1 MEERLLQGGKEENR
15 QDMEPKNISKV
26 LTTSVVSFIQEQLMN
41 KEKRI
46 QHKEQCAERLA
57 AKDGN
62 LDEVR
67 YSDQAVLANL
77 DWGMEALEEA
87 IGTSNKETKLAR
99 LDYAEK
105 MLQVCAMLDST
116 HTTAGVPNFY
126 LSAWAHLNLAYLWK
140 LRNNL
145 HNSVTHVLEMFVIDP
160 FFSRVD
166 FAPELW
172 KDLFLPQMD
181 SIVGW
186 YSEVRHKLMMEVIP
200 DSSDMSFTADLD
212 QFFNE
217 SFMYSM
223 SPEQVQTLQKV
234 EQVYGESLD
243 ENTRMFARYFME
255 CMSCD
260 DWSRNRK
267 MPIAEP
273 PMNPA
278 SEVSPST
285 SSIRDFV
292 SFGPILPKT
301 AGFPKDKNEA
311 AQQSTRASFSSFL
324 RNESSKMLGVRQAI
338 PEEEEEAEEEEE
350 EEDVER
356 NTLMSVRRTKKDK
369 GSKASPGRTYSS
381 SSCSSSPSP
390 EVHQSPALRL
400 LRTRIRESS
409 ISNSSLPASPSINSN
424 SSFNSPRSDADG
436 RDGRMRN
443 MSYETLNN
451 PCFENSS
458 MNEADDG
465 NQSCISIPMSDSLSS
480 TRSRPPKDFV
490 CPITGMLFNDPVTL
504 ETGQTYERK
513 AIQEWVHTG
522 NGTCPITRQP
532 LSANSLP
539 KTNYVLKR
547 LITSWKQQHPD
558 LAHEFSYS
566 ETPKGPFSPA
576 RTLTTSNSSV
586 TKDSSDQNRPHQQ
599 RATRFGPN
607 SALGVSNS
615 PTSVLS
621 QAAIDSIIN
630 KMQPYISCL
639 CTSDNLQE
647 CESGVMAIAKL
658 WKDAEGDPT
667 VQVYLSKPTV
677 VNGFV
682 EVLSASLNREV
693 LKVSI
698 FLLSELMY
706 VDESV
711 ARTLTNVDSDFDCL
725 AALLKNGL
733 SEAAVLIYQ
742 LQPSFAQLSSH
753 DFIPSIIQLITR
765 KGKESDDVELV
776 IDPKDA
782 AIAMLEVLLSEGDDN
797 SRVSNAMSVISSNGI
812 PALVKCLER
821 LEARDSV
828 VSILV
833 CCMNADKGCRNLIA
847 KRIQLSPVLEMF
859 HSGVDSVKSKCIDFL
874 SELVRLK
881 RRNSCN
887 QILRTIR
894 DEGAFSTMHTFLVYL
909 QMAPMEQQPAIA
921 TLLLQLD
928 LLVEPRKM
936 SIYRE
941 EAVETLIEALER
953 KDFSSSQM
961 MALDEIVCLS
971 GRLTSMGTSYMESW
985 LLKMAGFDKPYNNL
999 MKAERTNKFDND
1011 YAETMEEEE
1020 KAASCWEKRVAFVLC
1035 NHEKGAIF
1043 KALAEC
1049 FRSNSIEMA
1058 KSCLVTSTWLTHM
1071 LSVLPDTGVRDVA
1084 SKALLDEFVNILQS
1098 GNIEE
1103 KVMATLSLKSF
1114 ITDPAAL
1121 QELGKYARC
1130 IYKTLRKLKKYSPMI
1145 SDVLKSLINSSFVD
1159 ASELWNWSEVAELES
1174 CQNGEVLSLVHLKG
1188 RLISSHSDGTIKL
1201 WDAGKRVPRVIQ
1213 ELREHTKAV
1222 SCLYLSPG
1230 DNKLYSGSLDKTIRV
1245 WVIKPEEIHCVQVHD
1260 VREAVYDLTANSK
1273 VACFITQTTGVK
1285 AIVGRG
1291 QVYNW
1296 SGSPRHVNFNKNVR
1310 CLAMSGDKLY
1320 CGCSCYSIQE
1330 VDLLKLSSSPFYY
1343 GTRKLLGK
1351 QSLNSM
1357 RIQDGLLFA
1366 AGSALD
1372 GTAGKVFALSS
1383 KTVSGSL
1390 TTSFDVKHIAV
1401 NNDFIITV
1409 TKWGVVEVWLK
1420 ERVSKVACIRM
1431 SGSGS
1436 AKVSCLTTDADG
1448 GMLYAGSSDGKI
1460 QVWALD

>member
-1 MEERLLQGGKEENR
+1 
-15 QDMEPKNISKV
+15 
-26 LTTSVVSFIQEQLMN
+26 
-41 KEKRI
+41 
-46 QHKEQCAERLA
+46 
-57 AKDGN
+57 
-62 LDEVR
+62 
-67 YSDQAVLANL
+67 
-77 DWGMEALEEA
+77 
-87 IGTSNKETKLAR
+87 
-99 LDYAEK
+99 
-105 MLQVCAMLDST
+105 
-116 HTTAGVPNFY
+116 
-126 LSAWAHLNLAYLWK
+126 
-140 LRNNL
+140 
-145 HNSVTHVLEMFVIDP
+145 
-160 FFSRVD
+160 
-166 FAPELW
+166 
-172 KDLFLPQMD
+172 
-181 SIVGW
+181 
-186 YSEVRHKLMMEVIP
+186 
-200 DSSDMSFTADLD
+200 
-212 QFFNE
+212 
-217 SFMYSM
+217 
-223 SPEQVQTLQKV
+223 
-234 EQVYGESLD
+234 
-243 ENTRMFARYFME
+243 
-255 CMSCD
+255 
-260 DWSRNRK
+260 
-267 MPIAEP
+267 
-273 PMNPA
+273 
-278 SEVSPST
+278 
-285 SSIRDFV
+285 
-292 SFGPILPKT
+292 
-301 AGFPKDKNEA
+301 
-311 AQQSTRASFSSFL
+311 
-324 RNESSKMLGVRQAI
+324 
-338 PEEEEEAEEEEE
+338 
-350 EEDVER
+350 
-356 NTLMSVRRTKKDK
+356 
-369 GSKASPGRTYSS
+369 
-381 SSCSSSPSP
+381 
-390 EVHQSPALRL
+390 
-400 LRTRIRESS
+400 
-409 ISNSSLPASPSINSN
+409 
-424 SSFNSPRSDADG
+424 
-436 RDGRMRN
+436 
-443 MSYETLNN
+443 
-451 PCFENSS
+451 
-458 MNEADDG
+458 
-465 NQSCISIPMSDSLSS
+465 MSDNLST

-513 AIQEWVHTG
+513 AIQEWLQTG
-522 NGTCPITRQP
+522 NETCPITRQP

-547 LITSWKQQHPD
+547 LITSWKEQHPD
-558 LAHEFSYS
+558 LAH
-566 ETPKGPFSPA
+566 A
-576 RTLTTSNSSV
+576 DN
-586 TKDSSDQNRPHQQ
+586 NRPPQQ

-607 SALGVSNS
+607 SVLGVSNS

-630 KMQPYISCL
+630 KLQPFVSCL

-647 CESGVMAIAKL
+647 CETGVMAIAKL
-658 WKDAEGDPT
+658 WKDARGDPT

-706 VDESV
+706 VDESI

-733 SEAAVLIYQ
+733 SEAAVLVYQ

-753 DFIPSIIQLITR
+753 NFIPSIIQLIAR

-776 IDPKDA
+776 MDPKDA
-782 AIAMLEVLLSEGDDN
+782 AIAMLEVLLSEGDEN
-797 SRVSNAMSVISSNGI
+797 SKVTNAMSVISSNGI

-821 LEARDSV
+821 LESRDSV

-833 CCMNADKGCRNLIA
+833 CCMNVDKSCRNLIA
-847 KRIQLSPVLEMF
+847 KRIELSPVLELF
-859 HSGVDSVKSKCIDFL
+859 HSGDDSVKAKCIDFM
-874 SELVRLK
+874 SELVRLN

-909 QMAPMEQQPAIA
+909 QMAPMEQQPVIA

-941 EAVETLIEALER
+941 EAVEALIEALER

-961 MALDEIVCLS
+961 TALDEIVCLS
-971 GRLTSMGTSYMESW
+971 GRITSTGSSYMESW

-999 MKAERTNKFDND
+999 MKAERTKKLDND
-1011 YAETMEEEE
+1011 YAETMEEE
-1020 KAASCWEKRVAFVLC
+1020 KAASCWERRVAFVLC
-1035 NHEKGAIF
+1035 NHEKGSIF

-1098 GNIEE
+1098 GNVEE
-1103 KVMATLSLKSF
+1103 KVMATLSLKTF
-1114 ITDPAAL
+1114 ITDPASL

-1174 CQNGEVLSLVHLKG
+1174 FQNGEVLSLVHLKG

-1222 SCLYLSPG
+1222 TCLYLSPG

-1260 VREAVYDLTANSK
+1260 VREAVHDLTANSK
-1273 VACFITQTTGVK
+1273 VACFVTQTTGIK
-1285 AIVGRG
+1285 
-1291 QVYNW
+1291 VYNW
-1296 SGSPRHVNFNKNVR
+1296 SGSPRHINFNKNVR

-1330 VDLLKLSSSPFYY
+1330 VDLLKLSSTQFYY

-1351 QSLNSM
+1351 QSLNSLK
-1357 RIQDGLLFA
+1357 IQDGLLFA

-1372 GTAGKVFALSS
+1372 GTAGKVFALSN
-1383 KTVSGSL
+1383 KAVVGSL

-1431 SGSGS
+1431 SGSGNT
-1436 AKVSCLTTDADG
+1436 KVSCLTTDADG

>member
-1 MEERLLQGGKEENR
+1 
-15 QDMEPKNISKV
+15 
-26 LTTSVVSFIQEQLMN
+26 
-41 KEKRI
+41 
-46 QHKEQCAERLA
+46 
-57 AKDGN
+57 
-62 LDEVR
+62 
-67 YSDQAVLANL
+67 
-77 DWGMEALEEA
+77 
-87 IGTSNKETKLAR
+87 
-99 LDYAEK
+99 
-105 MLQVCAMLDST
+105 
-116 HTTAGVPNFY
+116 
-126 LSAWAHLNLAYLWK
+126 
-140 LRNNL
+140 
-145 HNSVTHVLEMFVIDP
+145 
-160 FFSRVD
+160 
-166 FAPELW
+166 
-172 KDLFLPQMD
+172 
-181 SIVGW
+181 
-186 YSEVRHKLMMEVIP
+186 
-200 DSSDMSFTADLD
+200 
-212 QFFNE
+212 
-217 SFMYSM
+217 
-223 SPEQVQTLQKV
+223 
-234 EQVYGESLD
+234 
-243 ENTRMFARYFME
+243 
-255 CMSCD
+255 
-260 DWSRNRK
+260 
-267 MPIAEP
+267 
-273 PMNPA
+273 
-278 SEVSPST
+278 
-285 SSIRDFV
+285 
-292 SFGPILPKT
+292 
-301 AGFPKDKNEA
+301 
-311 AQQSTRASFSSFL
+311 
-324 RNESSKMLGVRQAI
+324 
-338 PEEEEEAEEEEE
+338 
-350 EEDVER
+350 
-356 NTLMSVRRTKKDK
+356 
-369 GSKASPGRTYSS
+369 
-381 SSCSSSPSP
+381 
-390 EVHQSPALRL
+390 
-400 LRTRIRESS
+400 
-409 ISNSSLPASPSINSN
+409 
-424 SSFNSPRSDADG
+424 
-436 RDGRMRN
+436 
-443 MSYETLNN
+443 
-451 PCFENSS
+451 
-458 MNEADDG
+458 
-465 NQSCISIPMSDSLSS
+465 
-480 TRSRPPKDFV
+480 
-490 CPITGMLFNDPVTL
+490 MLFNDPVTL

-513 AIQEWVHTG
+513 AIQEWLQTG
-522 NGTCPITRQP
+522 NETCPITRQP

-547 LITSWKQQHPD
+547 LITSWKEQHPD

-566 ETPKGPFSPA
+566 ETPK
-576 RTLTTSNSSV
+576 
-586 TKDSSDQNRPHQQ
+586 
-599 RATRFGPN
+599 ATRFGPN
-607 SALGVSNS
+607 SVLGVSNS

-630 KMQPYISCL
+630 KLQPFVSCL

-647 CESGVMAIAKL
+647 CETGVMAIAKL
-658 WKDAEGDPT
+658 WKDARGDPT

-706 VDESV
+706 VDESI

-733 SEAAVLIYQ
+733 SEAAVLVYQ

-753 DFIPSIIQLITR
+753 NFIPSIIQLIAR

-776 IDPKDA
+776 MDPKDA
-782 AIAMLEVLLSEGDDN
+782 AIAMLEVLLSEGDEN
-797 SRVSNAMSVISSNGI
+797 SKVTNAMSVISSNGI

-821 LEARDSV
+821 LESRDSV

-833 CCMNADKGCRNLIA
+833 CCMNVDKSCRNLIA
-847 KRIQLSPVLEMF
+847 KRIELSPVLELF
-859 HSGVDSVKSKCIDFL
+859 HSGDDSVKAKCIDFM
-874 SELVRLK
+874 SELVRLN

-909 QMAPMEQQPAIA
+909 QMAPMEQQPVIA

-941 EAVETLIEALER
+941 EAVEALIEALER

-961 MALDEIVCLS
+961 TALDEIVCLS
-971 GRLTSMGTSYMESW
+971 GRITSTGSSYMESW

-999 MKAERTNKFDND
+999 MKAERTKKLDND
-1011 YAETMEEEE
+1011 YAETMIVE
-1020 KAASCWEKRVAFVLC
+1020 AS
-1035 NHEKGAIF
+1035 
-1043 KALAEC
+1043 
-1049 FRSNSIEMA
+1049 
-1058 KSCLVTSTWLTHM
+1058 
-1071 LSVLPDTGVRDVA
+1071 
-1084 SKALLDEFVNILQS
+1084 
-1098 GNIEE
+1098 
-1103 KVMATLSLKSF
+1103 
-1114 ITDPAAL
+1114 L

-1174 CQNGEVLSLVHLKG
+1174 FQNGEVLSLVHLKG

-1222 SCLYLSPG
+1222 TCLYLSPG

-1260 VREAVYDLTANSK
+1260 VREAVHDLTANSK
-1273 VACFITQTTGVK
+1273 VACFVTQTTGIK
-1285 AIVGRG
+1285 
-1291 QVYNW
+1291 VYNW
-1296 SGSPRHVNFNKNVR
+1296 SGSPRHINFNKNVR

-1330 VDLLKLSSSPFYY
+1330 VDLLKLSSTQFYY

-1351 QSLNSM
+1351 QSLNSLK
-1357 RIQDGLLFA
+1357 IQDGLLFA

-1372 GTAGKVFALSS
+1372 GTAGKVFALSN
-1383 KTVSGSL
+1383 KAVVGSL

-1431 SGSGS
+1431 SGSGNT
-1436 AKVSCLTTDADG
+1436 KVSCLTTDADG